1 MTLIKTRARG
11 LKLDDTFAFTGTV
24 SGTGG
29 IAMLDQWRTTGGQ
42 THNVDPV
49 QSLERVDT
57 DGFSGIGT
65 GMSQA
70 SGIFTFPQ
78 TGIYHIIANFGWYRN
93 QNDRLIQGQ
102 IITTTDN
109 SSYSEAATCYGHTVN
124 GLGDSVYSSGSCSFI
139 FDVTSTSTHKVKFGS
154 FAQDS
159 ATVLVGNTNASRTHF
174 TFIRFGD
181 T

>member
-1 MTLIKTRARG
+1 MALV
-11 LKLDDTFAFTGTV
+11 KLNNQSISAV
-24 SGTGG
+24 SALPFSVG
-29 IAMLDQWRTTGGQ
+29 ITMADQWRTTTVQ

-49 QSLERVDT
+49 QSLERTDT
-57 DGFSGIGT
+57 DGFAQIGT

-70 SGIFTFPQ
+70 SGIFTFPN

-109 SSYSEAATCYGHTVN
+109 SSYSTASTCYGHTVN
-124 GLGDSVYSSGSCSFI
+124 GLGDFVFSSGSCTFI
-139 FDVTSTSTHKVKFGS
+139 FDVTDTTTHKVKFGS

-159 ATVLVGNTNASRTHF
+159 ATTLNGDSDANRTHF
-174 TFIRFGD
+174 TFIRLSN